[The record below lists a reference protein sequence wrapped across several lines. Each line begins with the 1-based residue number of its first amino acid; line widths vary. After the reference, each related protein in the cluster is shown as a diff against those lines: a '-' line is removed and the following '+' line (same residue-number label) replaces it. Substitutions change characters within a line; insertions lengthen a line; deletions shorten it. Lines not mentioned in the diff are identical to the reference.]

1 MEAILYA
8 LVVGS
13 IMYAH
18 IYTQPDIIFA
28 TGMLGRYQSNPGMKH
43 WKAAKKVLRYLQ
55 GTKNHMFT
63 YRRSDY
69 LKVIEY

>member
-43 WKAAKKVLRYLQ
+43 WKAAKKVLRYL
-55 GTKNHMFT
+55 
-63 YRRSDY
+63 
-69 LKVIEY
+69 